1 MSYQKYLKEAS
12 AAYALHA
19 GIAARDMIS
28 GIAIGGRQKSLS
40 LFSFYMN
47 VFTSIDGD
55 RPNVILSKD
64 DLEFMVRD
72 INNLFGTSLIY
83 NFQ

>member
-12 AAYALHA
+12 AAHALHA